1 MNKNTIKALYI
12 LEIITKLVASSIVTI
27 LLNVWAFRT
36 LFSVNSGYDN
46 VAQRIVATII
56 IMAVTAVWVIGTNP
70 SSIVRSAKRHYRNR
84 VH

>member
-56 IMAVTAVWVIGTNP
+56 IMAVTAVWVIGTSP
-70 SSIVRSAKRHYRNR
+70 SSIIRSAKRHYRNR